1 MLQCDGVGMMEYIN
15 EMYDKG
21 YCKALVD
28 IRNEIEY
35 LTNNIT
41 ELKSKK
47 KYAKSIQSM
56 MKLLTENSELRDDF
70 RTYGGFKY
78 CDNNLVINPNTGEM
92 LYKSKDIKDV
102 KS

>member
-1 MLQCDGVGMMEYIN
+1 MMEYMN
-15 EMYDKG
+15 TMYNRG
-21 YCKALVD
+21 YFKALLD

-35 LTNNIT
+35 LTNNMT

-47 KYAKSIQSM
+47 KYSKLIQSM

-78 CDNNLVINPNTGEM
+78 CDNKLFININTGEM
-92 LYKSKDIKDV
+92 LCKRKDIKDV